1 MGDGAGVRACC
12 EGSVRMMI
20 LALMQGISL
29 SATLACSSP
38 PTGPTSEIGTRNQ
51 LVSSLRTKSLNVSIS
66 GETSPSANGYFSV
79 ASTDLRVENDLLK
92 VFEYGTAREMDA
104 DARFVSSEG
113 QPNPRAGIGWISKP
127 HFYKHGQIIVLYI
140 GCNKEIVEVLD
151 ELLGPAIARAPGCTS
166 S

>member
-1 MGDGAGVRACC
+1 MTASLSNYSPPTLCREHEHQRPASNANGRVARRFDRASMTR
-12 EGSVRMMI
+12 EGSVRIMI

-29 SATLACSSP
+29 SATLACASP

-92 VFEYGTAREMDA
+92 VFGSGTAREMDA
-104 DARFVSSEG
+104 DARFFVSSEG
-113 QPNPRAGIGWISKP
+113 QPNPRAGIGTD
-127 HFYKHGQIIVLYI
+127 Q
-140 GCNKEIVEVLD
+140 
-151 ELLGPAIARAPGCTS
+151 
-166 S
+166 